1 MAKIQKKC
9 ICPSQ
14 ENMRF
19 IQGPQKQSQNKKFSN
34 GPQGTTRKLYKKK
47 SRGKRSRMVLYR
59 CRVAQSGGNWLKM
72 AKTEILGTKNL
83 SKNQKCT
90 GLIK

>member
-1 MAKIQKKC
+1 MYLSLTRKYEIHTRASKIEPKYE
-9 ICPSQ
+9 I
-14 ENMRF
+14 F
-19 IQGPQKQSQNKKFSN
+19 N

-72 AKTEILGTKNL
+72 AKTVAQKAKMMSKIGHICILL
-83 SKNQKCT
+83 H
-90 GLIK
+90 LV